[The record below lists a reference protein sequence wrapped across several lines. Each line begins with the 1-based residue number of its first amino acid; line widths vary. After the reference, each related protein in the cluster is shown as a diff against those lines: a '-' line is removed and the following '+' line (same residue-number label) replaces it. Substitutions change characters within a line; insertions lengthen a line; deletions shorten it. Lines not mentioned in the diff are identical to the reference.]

1 MERINRSQGDA
12 ARLTT
17 LYEAYRLAPT
27 VTRQRMY
34 LETMQRILPNVGR
47 KLYIDKD
54 TTGVLPLLSLD
65 ALPIS
70 RGPGTAQ
77 NTGGGQ

>member
-1 MERINRSQGDA
+1 MRFTAVYD
-12 ARLTT
+12 
-17 LYEAYRLAPT
+17 AYRRAPN

-47 KLYIDKD
+47 TLYIDKD
-54 TTGVLPLLSLD
+54 TTGVLTLLSLD

-70 RGPGTAQ
+70 RGAGTAQ
-77 NTGGGQ
+77 NAGGGQ

>member
-1 MERINRSQGDA
+1 
-12 ARLTT
+12 
-17 LYEAYRLAPT
+17 
-27 VTRQRMY
+27 MY

-47 KLYIDKD
+47 KLYVDKD

-70 RGPGTAQ
+70 RGAGTAQ
-77 NTGGGQ
+77 NPGGVQ